1 MIKFEQNIHQGYMMQ
16 ALNDTHNWIIATHN
30 NLIAAGLI
38 QTSVT
43 GQYVSSTGTTATT
56 SGQFIGYRVY
66 ELNDSYSSAVP
77 VYIRFDFHVLGASAS
92 SVYRFGRLTVTVGF
106 NVSGSGTI
114 SNSQVSK
121 ALKNFQINN
130 SAAPVLNA
138 NTRTLTVKGDDFV
151 FHGNELCAG
160 YQSASNIYDTG
171 FFVILRNKTNGVVD
185 PTRITF
191 IYPLP
196 TSAFSGSTSLRYTQL
211 VKNLGVSNENYNPFR
226 VPRIRSEQG
235 LLVASETDTSE
246 NGFITTTDR
255 LICFRATSDDTPW
268 VTHKLSIDGLTEKL
282 YLHIPMSFT
291 VGALS
296 PASLEKLTL
305 CAVADIADVG
315 VGAIG
320 VLISE

>member
-66 ELNDSYSSAVP
+66 ELNDSYSSAGP

-121 ALKNFQINN
+121 ALKN
-130 SAAPVLNA
+130 
-138 NTRTLTVKGDDFV
+138 T
-151 FHGNELCAG
+151 E
-160 YQSASNIYDTG
+160 
-171 FFVILRNKTNGVVD
+171 
-185 PTRITF
+185 
-191 IYPLP
+191 
-196 TSAFSGSTSLRYTQL
+196 TSLL
-211 VKNLGVSNENYNPFR
+211 S
-226 VPRIRSEQG
+226 
-235 LLVASETDTSE
+235 SETTKSTIHSMT
-246 NGFITTTDR
+246 F
-255 LICFRATSDDTPW
+255 S
-268 VTHKLSIDGLTEKL
+268 
-282 YLHIPMSFT
+282 
-291 VGALS
+291 
-296 PASLEKLTL
+296 
-305 CAVADIADVG
+305 
-315 VGAIG
+315 
-320 VLISE
+320 